1 VDELIMQKEL
11 IDKQKLKKSHM
22 AAADHHKKASEH
34 HAEAAKYH
42 ELGNHEKGNH
52 HAYLAHSHS
61 QNARKYST
69 KISLNV
75 TELNKEQP

>member
-1 VDELIMQKEL
+1 VDEWSMEKEH
-11 IDKQKLKKSHM
+11 IDRQKLTKSHM
-22 AAADHHKKASEH
+22 AAADHYKKASEH
-34 HAEAAKYH
+34 HAQAAKFH

-75 TELNKEQP
+75 TELNKE